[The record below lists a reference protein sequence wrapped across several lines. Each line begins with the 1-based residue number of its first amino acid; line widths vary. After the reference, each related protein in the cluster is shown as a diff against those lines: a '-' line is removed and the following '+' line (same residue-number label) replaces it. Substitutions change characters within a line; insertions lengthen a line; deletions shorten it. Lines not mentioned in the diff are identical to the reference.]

1 MTSSV
6 TKAMPIKFVNV
17 KCYIKKWKG
26 RKTPLCMPF
35 TLLVINALTGGHV
48 DTHASTHTDA

>member
-6 TKAMPIKFVNV
+6 TKATPIKFIDG
-17 KCYIKKWKG
+17 KCHIKKQKG
-26 RKTPLCMPF
+26 HKTPLRMPF
-35 TLLVINALTGGHV
+35 TLLVINALTGGHA